1 MGVIGSNGWDDWQYL
16 AKVTCVELLAARL
29 ADKDV
34 VGFGGDRSVQSKG
47 AQPDIDVPP
56 PTTSIAMPIRALT
69 R

>member
-1 MGVIGSNGWDDWQYL
+1 VGVIGSDGSGDWQPF
-16 AKVTCVELLAARL
+16 AKVTCAERLTAQL

-34 VGFGGDRSVQSKG
+34 VGFGADRGVRSKG

-56 PTTSIAMPIRALT
+56 PTTSMAMPIRVPT

>member
-1 MGVIGSNGWDDWQYL
+1 MGVIGSNGWGDWQHF
-16 AKVTCVELLAARL
+16 AKVTCADLLTARL

-34 VGFGGDRSVQSKG
+34 VGFGADRRVQSKG

-56 PTTSIAMPIRALT
+56 PTTSIAMPIRAPT

>member
-1 MGVIGSNGWDDWQYL
+1 MGVIGSNGWGDWQPF
-16 AKVTCVELLAARL
+16 AKVTCAELLTARL